1 MKNQCLQDEG
11 VDCSS
16 RRMGAFPKS
25 SLSSQRSFLEELDMA
40 PMESSKICE
49 WMEVEILSNV
59 KFFKLYPRGR
69 EARTTKE
76 PLDISD
82 RN

>member
-1 MKNQCLQDEG
+1 
-11 VDCSS
+11 
-16 RRMGAFPKS
+16 
-25 SLSSQRSFLEELDMA
+25 MA
-40 PMESSKICE
+40 PMESSKIRE

-76 PLDISD
+76 PLDISY